1 MKKFIPLILIAI
13 ILGGGLFYWYKI
25 RPAKEQD
32 ISKLYGNVE
41 IREVEASFR
50 QGGRIA
56 KINVDEGDKVI
67 EGQIIAELDSDT
79 FEEALQSANAEI
91 FSANAQYEK
100 LKAGSRPQEIKQAQA
115 QVEQT
120 AAVLKNAQNEYN
132 RQASLLPSGSV
143 SQRIVDAAKTQLE
156 QAKAANKAAIETL
169 SLAQTGARKE
179 DIATGY
185 GKVLSAQAAKTKLE
199 TALDDTKLRA
209 PASGTII
216 ARNKENGSVIAA
228 GTPIYTVSLDNPVYI
243 RAYAPERALG
253 QIPVGTIVEIKSDG
267 NDKIYHGQIGF
278 VSPKAE
284 FTPKSVET
292 EDLRTDLVYR
302 IRIVVKD
309 SDGKLLQGM
318 PVSVTIPKSN
328 NAQKAK

>member
-1 MKKFIPLILIAI
+1 MKRFIPLILIAI
-13 ILGGGLFYWYKI
+13 VIGGGLFYWYKI

-32 ISKLYGNVE
+32 VSKLYGNVE

-50 QGGRIA
+50 QNGRIA

-67 EGQIIAELDSDT
+67 EGQIIAELDPDT
-79 FEEALQSANAEI
+79 FEQALESANAEI
-91 FSANAQYEK
+91 YSANAQYEK
-100 LKAGSRPQEIKQAQA
+100 LKTGSRPQEIKQAQA
-115 QVEQT
+115 QFEQT
-120 AAVLKNAQNEYN
+120 TAVFENAQKEYN

-156 QAKAANKAAIETL
+156 QAKATNKAAAEAL
-169 SLAQTGARKE
+169 DLAKTGARKE

-185 GKVLSAQAAKTKLE
+185 GRVLSAQAAKTKLE
-199 TALDDTKLRA
+199 TALDDTKLRS
-209 PASGTII
+209 PATGTII
-216 ARNKENGSVIAA
+216 ARNKESGSVIAA
-228 GTPIYTVSLDNPVYI
+228 GTPIYTVSLDSPVYV
-243 RAYAPERALG
+243 RAYAPENALG
-253 QIPVGTIVEIKSDG
+253 RIPAGTMVEVKSDG

-302 IRIVVKD
+302 IRIVIKD
-309 SDGKLLQGM
+309 NDGRLLQGM
-318 PVSVTIPKSN
+318 PVSISIP
-328 NAQKAK
+328 AVQKAK